1 MYLLAVGYLEIKK
14 VGESIKYF
22 KKYLITLDEEKKDI
36 LYWVIGNICAQLL
49 YSEDQSFRNY
59 REAIQII
66 TKYRSNIP

>member
-49 YSEDQSFRNY
+49 YSED
-59 REAIQII
+59 
-66 TKYRSNIP
+66 